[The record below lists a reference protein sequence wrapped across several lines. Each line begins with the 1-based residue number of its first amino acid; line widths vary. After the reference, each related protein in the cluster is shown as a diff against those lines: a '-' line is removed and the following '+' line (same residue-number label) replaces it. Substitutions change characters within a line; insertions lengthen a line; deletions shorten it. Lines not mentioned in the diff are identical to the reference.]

1 MSKRNNQDQKADLAL
16 AMATGHAVIVW
27 ARDHNVPE
35 RTANTWSRSPEVL
48 HQVEA
53 IRRQAI
59 DRAIGRLTDR
69 ATAAA
74 ERIGHLA
81 TEAASEAVQLQA
93 ARAVLADLMGMSDYA
108 TIEDRLADVE
118 RRIAHAQPDPQ
129 QGASHRTG

>member
-35 RTANTWSRSPEVL
+35 RTAYTWSRSPEVL

-53 IRRQAI
+53 IRREAI
-59 DRAIGRLTDR
+59 DRAIGRLSDR

-108 TIEDRLADVE
+108 TIENRLADVE
-118 RRIAHAQPDPQ
+118 RRIAHALPDQ
-129 QGASHRTG
+129 QGASHRPG